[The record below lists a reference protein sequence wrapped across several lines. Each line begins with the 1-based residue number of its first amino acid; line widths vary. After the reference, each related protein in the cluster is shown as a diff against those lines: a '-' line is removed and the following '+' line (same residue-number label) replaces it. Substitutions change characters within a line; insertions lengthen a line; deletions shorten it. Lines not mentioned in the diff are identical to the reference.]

1 MGRPV
6 RGRIKVAVVG
16 PGAMGCLFAALLSR
30 SKARPEVYLLD
41 EDAARARKIARQG
54 IVVSGL
60 TRLHRKVEIVADA
73 AKIGPCDLV
82 IIFTKSYDTARALDS
97 IGPLLSPK
105 TKVLTLQNGLGNL
118 ELIARAVGKDRA
130 WGGATAHGSTLLGVG
145 DVRHAGRGET
155 IIGRPDGKVTADLRR
170 TASLFSGA
178 GIPTRISKNIDGVIW
193 SKLIVNAGI
202 NALASVTGFRNGGL
216 LEHEGTREVMRR
228 AVEEAV
234 RTARRKKMKLAYRD
248 PVRKV
253 ESVCRATAANISS
266 MLQDVTRKKRTE
278 IDFINGAVVR
288 EGKRL
293 GIKTPVNEMLVRL
306 VKDLESG

>member
-1 MGRPV
+1 MK
-6 RGRIKVAVVG
+6 ITIVG

-30 SKARPEVYLLD
+30 SKAKPEVHLLD
-41 EDAARARKIARQG
+41 ENSARARKIAERG
-54 IVVSGL
+54 IAVTGL
-60 TRLHRKVEIVADA
+60 TRLRRKVA
-73 AKIGPCDLV
+73 AGASAEKIGPCDLV
-82 IIFTKSYDTARALDS
+82 VIFTKSYDTARALDS
-97 IGPLLSPK
+97 IGPLLAHK

-118 ELIARAVGKDRA
+118 ESIARAVGEDRA
-130 WGGATAHGSTLLGVG
+130 WGGATAHGSTLLKVG
-145 DVRHAGRGET
+145 EVRHAGRGET
-155 IIGRPDGKVTADLRR
+155 IIGRPDGKVTAALRR
-170 TASLFSGA
+170 IAVLFNES
-178 GIPTRISKNIDGVIW
+178 GIPTRISKNIAGVIW

-228 AVEEAV
+228 AVEEA
-234 RTARRKKMKLAYRD
+234 ARVAKRKKVKLAYRD

-266 MLQDVTRKKRTE
+266 MLQDVTRGKRTE

-288 EGKRL
+288 EGKALRV
-293 GIKTPVNEMLVRL
+293 KTPVNEMLVRL